1 MDILDNKN
9 DLENNNQSELDKQYS
24 HFVKFLVK
32 INIINSSLLELDGLL
47 IYRDDLINKD
57 INKYDDIIADIKKI
71 YTVNSSSITSL
82 KKSSKEK
89 QKWPVLN
96 LTRQI
101 LKTLNYNMKPI
112 RKANGYTLEGKKL
125 YKRYFQINK
134 KNINK

>member
-1 MDILDNKN
+1 METTNTINN
-9 DLENNNQSELDKQYS
+9 TDLSKCDLDKNNI
-24 HFVKFLVK
+24 HFLNFLKKV
-32 INIINSSLLELDGLL
+32 NIIHNSLLELDGLL
-47 IYRDDLINKD
+47 IHRDDLINKEIEKFEED
-57 INKYDDIIADIKKI
+57 ISNIKKI
-71 YTVNSSSITSL
+71 YTVNSCCITSL

-125 YKRYFQINK
+125 YKRFFQINK
-134 KNINK
+134 INKIK